1 MKDIFTKAASELRD
15 FARERGIAAEFTFH
29 RGLSKLVRFANSGVS
44 SNTSEDTFSLDVDV
58 TLGRAKGSFST
69 TTSPRDLDRMKI
81 ALLSAAEI
89 AKYAVPV
96 SFERRMPLLPER
108 LPDDGNF
115 DKRIEEMTTMDAL
128 DLVGQATDDLLEEGL
143 SLAGM
148 VSSGAIYEAKANTLN
163 NNLLYHAV
171 ADANI
176 ELVITNDKEKWE
188 VQTSQSAVKY
198 SQFAPENMREEF
210 ALLLNH
216 YKGSERISVPVGEY
230 EVVFGR
236 AAISELLNY
245 FLWIGFNG
253 RSLRHDMS
261 FLKEEDLGKQ
271 VFSPLLSVYDDPG
284 FAETYPYAF
293 DFTGMERQSFPFVKE
308 GVFQNFFWDK
318 ETCEEFGGNP
328 TGHDVPSMS
337 IAISSGNEPINS
349 LKDLLEAPRE
359 KDILYIPYMHYMGIV
374 NAAKGIVTGSTRFG
388 ALYLKKDG
396 SVAVPYNFRLTACLK
411 DLFKNVKWI
420 SQRRAALNLTGL
432 YGRRHP
438 EAMLSPRFMCV
449 EKVPVTLS
457 NTSF

>member
-69 TTSPRDLDRMKI
+69 TPSPRDLDRMKI

-210 ALLLNH
+210 ALLLDH
-216 YKGSERISVPVGEY
+216 YKNSERLSVPAGEY

-293 DFTGMERQSFPFVKE
+293 DFTGMER
-308 GVFQNFFWDK
+308 
-318 ETCEEFGGNP
+318 
-328 TGHDVPSMS
+328 
-337 IAISSGNEPINS
+337 
-349 LKDLLEAPRE
+349 
-359 KDILYIPYMHYMGIV
+359 
-374 NAAKGIVTGSTRFG
+374 
-388 ALYLKKDG
+388 
-396 SVAVPYNFRLTACLK
+396 
-411 DLFKNVKWI
+411 
-420 SQRRAALNLTGL
+420 
-432 YGRRHP
+432 
-438 EAMLSPRFMCV
+438 
-449 EKVPVTLS
+449 
-457 NTSF
+457 

>member
-1 MKDIFTKAASELRD
+1 MKDIFNKAASELRD

-81 ALLSAAEI
+81 ALLRAAEI

-128 DLVGQATDDLLEEGL
+128 DLVGQATDDLLEGGL

-148 VSSGAIYEAKANTLN
+148 VSSGAIYEAKTNTLN
-163 NNLLYHAV
+163 NNILYHAI

-216 YKGSERISVPVGEY
+216 Y
-230 EVVFGR
+230 
-236 AAISELLNY
+236 
-245 FLWIGFNG
+245 
-253 RSLRHDMS
+253 
-261 FLKEEDLGKQ
+261 
-271 VFSPLLSVYDDPG
+271 
-284 FAETYPYAF
+284 
-293 DFTGMERQSFPFVKE
+293 
-308 GVFQNFFWDK
+308 
-318 ETCEEFGGNP
+318 
-328 TGHDVPSMS
+328 
-337 IAISSGNEPINS
+337 
-349 LKDLLEAPRE
+349 
-359 KDILYIPYMHYMGIV
+359 
-374 NAAKGIVTGSTRFG
+374 
-388 ALYLKKDG
+388 
-396 SVAVPYNFRLTACLK
+396 
-411 DLFKNVKWI
+411 
-420 SQRRAALNLTGL
+420 
-432 YGRRHP
+432 
-438 EAMLSPRFMCV
+438 
-449 EKVPVTLS
+449 
-457 NTSF
+457 